1 MAIEQRLFDNENEL
15 HNWVAENITTFFGDV
30 LYVPGSFFITTKR
43 NKRCKPDGYILDIQ
57 NSAWTIIE
65 SELLKHGVWEHIAEQ
80 IMRFI
85 VAATSD
91 ATKRKIR
98 DVFFD
103 VIESKGLIPHF
114 SETLGITQHRL
125 IQRIENIIEGQT
137 PDIAIFIDEVNE
149 DLEEMIEAL
158 NATVK
163 VFKIQKYLVNNA
175 VEYLPP
181 EGTNTSIETSV
192 EEVADVKANIAET
205 LELLGGGQPAG
216 NIGNIRFYVLEN
228 DEKISIKYSKYYPG
242 DKYYWYGITPSTLEK
257 YENQSLSHLVFILG
271 TEGVV
276 KLPYSVL
283 KEYLEET
290 NKSLNPDETIRH
302 YHVVIKNEPKHM
314 LWIRQDKPSWDVE
327 DYFFIIES

>member
-1 MAIEQRLFDNENEL
+1 MAIEQRPFDNEDEL

-85 VAATSD
+85 VAATND

-125 IQRIENIIEGQT
+125 IQRIE
-137 PDIAIFIDEVNE
+137 
-149 DLEEMIEAL
+149 
-158 NATVK
+158 
-163 VFKIQKYLVNNA
+163 
-175 VEYLPP
+175 
-181 EGTNTSIETSV
+181 
-192 EEVADVKANIAET
+192 
-205 LELLGGGQPAG
+205 
-216 NIGNIRFYVLEN
+216 
-228 DEKISIKYSKYYPG
+228 
-242 DKYYWYGITPSTLEK
+242 
-257 YENQSLSHLVFILG
+257 
-271 TEGVV
+271 
-276 KLPYSVL
+276 
-283 KEYLEET
+283 
-290 NKSLNPDETIRH
+290 
-302 YHVVIKNEPKHM
+302 
-314 LWIRQDKPSWDVE
+314 
-327 DYFFIIES
+327 